1 MMRSILVALC
11 CALAVPGGA
20 HARGAA
26 AAEPT
31 VVLLHGLNRTRCSM
45 ARLEAALAARGRRV
59 VNLGYPSAAHGVKAL
74 AALLLDR
81 LQRCCE
87 ADLARGLDFVTHSL
101 GGILVR
107 ALAARVPA
115 LPIRR
120 VVMLAPPNRGSEL
133 ADVLRDSAAY
143 RLLTGPVGQ
152 QLGTG
157 ADSVPN
163 RLGAVDFELGIID
176 GRTSL
181 KQLGTGADSVPNR
194 LGAVDFELGIIAGRT
209 SLNPLHSWLIPG
221 PDDGTVAV
229 ARTRVDGMRDHVLV
243 DASHSF
249 IVYDPEAVRQALH
262 FLDHGR
268 FDHRIRSP

>member
-163 RLGAVDFELGIID
+163 RLGAVDFELGII
-176 GRTSL
+176 
-181 KQLGTGADSVPNR
+181 
-194 LGAVDFELGIIAGRT
+194 AGRT